1 MRRFIVRR
9 IVQMLLTLIGV
20 SMLLFVALFVVTDP
34 VSTFGQKARD
44 PVVEAQLRER
54 YNLDDPVPL
63 QYVKWLGNVSQGDF
77 GESIDRRRPVNDI
90 IWSKVPN
97 TVKLA
102 FVAIVIELLIGLA
115 AGLISAIFRYSFWDV
130 LDTLTTTLAIGF
142 PSFVLGLMLQY
153 LLGVRW
159 QLLPVTGTGPN
170 GWFAIDNH
178 IIMPAFTLAAI
189 DAAVLARLMRG
200 TMLEVL
206 RADYVRTARAKGL
219 TERTVLLKHALRNAI
234 IPIVTYIGV
243 SFGTLLAGTVITENL
258 FNYDGVGKALVD
270 AIYGEDNPIVLGIV
284 TYSVAIFVITSA
296 VVDVLYGLLDPRI
309 RIDN

>member
-1 MRRFIVRR
+1 
-9 IVQMLLTLIGV
+9 
-20 SMLLFVALFVVTDP
+20 
-34 VSTFGQKARD
+34 
-44 PVVEAQLRER
+44 
-54 YNLDDPVPL
+54 
-63 QYVKWLGNVSQGDF
+63 
-77 GESIDRRRPVNDI
+77 
-90 IWSKVPN
+90 
-97 TVKLA
+97 
-102 FVAIVIELLIGLA
+102 LLIGLA

-130 LDTLTTTLAIGF
+130 LVTLTTTLAIGF

-159 QLLPVTGTGPN
+159 QVLPVTGTGPD

-219 TERTVLLKHALRNAI
+219 TERAVLLKHALRNAI

-296 VVDVLYGLLDPRI
+296 IVDVLYGLLDPRI
-309 RIDN
+309 RLDN

>member
-1 MRRFIVRR
+1 
-9 IVQMLLTLIGV
+9 MLLTLIGV

-54 YNLDDPVPL
+54 YNLDDAVPL

-102 FVAIVIELLIGLA
+102 VVAIVIELLIGLA

-130 LDTLTTTLAIGF
+130 LVTLTTTLAIGF

-159 QLLPVTGTGPN
+159 QLLPVTGTGPD
-170 GWFAIDNH
+170 GWFAIDSH
-178 IIMPAFTLAAI
+178 IILPAFTLAAI

-243 SFGTLLAGTVITENL
+243 SLGTLLAGTVITENL

>member
-9 IVQMLLTLIGV
+9 VVQMLLTLIGV
-20 SMLLFVALFVVTDP
+20 SMLLFVSLFVVTDP
-34 VSTFGQKARD
+34 VATFGQKARD

-54 YNLDDPVPL
+54 YNLDDPLPV
-63 QYVKWLGNVSQGDF
+63 QYLKWVGNVSHGDF
-77 GESIDRRRPVNDI
+77 GESIKRRRPVNDV

-130 LDTLTTTLAIGF
+130 LVTLTTTLAIGF

-153 LLGVRW
+153 LFGVRW
-159 QLLPVTGTGPN
+159 RILPVTGTGPD
-170 GWFAIDNH
+170 GWFAIDKH
-178 IIMPAFTLAAI
+178 IILPAFTLAAI

-219 TERTVLLKHALRNAI
+219 TERTVLLKHGLRNAI
-234 IPIVTYIGV
+234 IPIVTYVGV
-243 SFGTLLAGTVITENL
+243 TFGTLLAGTVITESL

-284 TYSVAIFVITSA
+284 TYSVAIFVIMSA
-296 VVDVLYGLLDPRI
+296 VVDLLYGLLDPRI
-309 RIDN
+309 RLET